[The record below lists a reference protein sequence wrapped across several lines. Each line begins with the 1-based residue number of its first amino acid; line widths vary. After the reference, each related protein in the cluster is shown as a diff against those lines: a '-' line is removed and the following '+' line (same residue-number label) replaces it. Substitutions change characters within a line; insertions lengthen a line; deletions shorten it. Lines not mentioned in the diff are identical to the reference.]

1 MSTEALVLSP
11 REAAA
16 LLGVS
21 HQTMRRW
28 VADGAAPNAFAHLPG
43 TRIGVPRW
51 WVDQIVTGAG
61 VVAAPE
67 AGAAGSLSVVR
78 RNDGGPTNRTADGSN
93 PSAA

>member
-28 VADGAAPNAFAHLPG
+28 VADGAAPDAFAHLPG
-43 TRIGVPRW
+43 ARIGEPRW
-51 WVDQIVTGAG
+51 WVDQIVSCVG
-61 VVAAPE
+61 VVADHG

-78 RNDGGPTNRTADGSN
+78 RNAGGPTNRTADGSN